1 MRLPLRCW
9 PSSEEEAVASLV
21 LLCQEMEALHG
32 VGQGCPPARS
42 RELIPWC
49 CLTPLC
55 PRLGAKLGAAFPAPS
70 PSLLRT
76 GMQPLHHPLLPAP
89 TPSPVGADFIGCG
102 AAASV
107 SSVWPGSHHEMGE
120 GAGRRPPPTTV
131 WATRKPVLTAQHHQA
146 QCPAARQSQPLGQG
160 GGSQARGERQKPPR
174 VRECSSFC
182 LHFPAKTVTK
192 SPPQPQLC
200 AGGAAG
206 ARVRKR
212 EVREKPSSLPS
223 GGVRGGSGEPSPLL
237 RGKESQTP
245 PNPSREGSGALPPAH
260 QLWGVFWGEWGL
272 PVGRAPAWSA
282 PCHPASTYP
291 FQDDLLVFKHPIAAV
306 HLGRGKE
313 RVRAPHASRGTG
325 IWRIHPKTCA
335 VTVDN
340 LKCSC
345 ASLPW
350 N

>member
-120 GAGRRPPPTTV
+120 GAGRRPPPPQSGLRENLSLLLSI
-131 WATRKPVLTAQHHQA
+131 TRLSAL
-146 QCPAARQSQPLGQG
+146 R
-160 GGSQARGERQKPPR
+160 RGRASHWGR
-174 VRECSSFC
+174 
-182 LHFPAKTVTK
+182 
-192 SPPQPQLC
+192 
-200 AGGAAG
+200 GAAAG
-206 ARVRKR
+206 REARDR
-212 EVREKPSSLPS
+212 
-223 GGVRGGSGEPSPLL
+223 
-237 RGKESQTP
+237 
-245 PNPSREGSGALPPAH
+245 NPPAC
-260 QLWGVFWGEWGL
+260 VSA
-272 PVGRAPAWSA
+272 APSA
-282 PCHPASTYP
+282 SI
-291 FQDDLLVFKHPIAAV
+291 FQ
-306 HLGRGKE
+306 R
-313 RVRAPHASRGTG
+313 RR
-325 IWRIHPKTCA
+325 
-335 VTVDN
+335 
-340 LKCSC
+340 
-345 ASLPW
+345 
-350 N
+350 

>member
-1 MRLPLRCW
+1 MGQLFLLPPHPSCAQGCSLCTTRCSQHQPRPLW
-9 PSSEEEAVASLV
+9 EPILSAVAQQPASA
-21 LLCQEMEALHG
+21 LC
-32 VGQGCPPARS
+32 GQGLTTRWGKAQAGDPPHRSLGYEKTCP
-42 RELIPWC
+42 C
-49 CLTPLC
+49 C
-55 PRLGAKLGAAFPAPS
+55 S
-70 PSLLRT
+70 
-76 GMQPLHHPLLPAP
+76 
-89 TPSPVGADFIGCG
+89 
-102 AAASV
+102 AS
-107 SSVWPGSHHEMGE
+107 PGSVPCGE
-120 GAGRRPPPTTV
+120 AEPATGAGG
-131 WATRKPVLTAQHHQA
+131 
-146 QCPAARQSQPLGQG
+146 RQP
-160 GGSQARGERQKPPR
+160 GERRETETPPR

-245 PNPSREGSGALPPAH
+245 PSPSREGSGALPPAH

-282 PCHPASTYP
+282 PCRPASTYP

-325 IWRIHPKTCA
+325 IWRIHPKTRA
-335 VTVDN
+335 VTADN